1 MLEIPV
7 YNTSGEKVEDLQ
19 IDESVFGGEVN
30 VDLLKQAVLTYQ
42 AHGRQGTARTKS
54 RSEIC
59 GTTKKMYRQ
68 KGTGNARHG
77 NRKAP
82 ILRSGGHAFAKR
94 PREFGG
100 KLPKKMRRAAL
111 RSAILAKALGG
122 DLCVLDGLEM
132 SEPKTKE
139 LAAVMANLKINRRCL
154 LALGERNKTIYLSSR
169 NLPDVTVRIVE
180 ELNACDV
187 ATRPKLILT
196 RQAIDTLTAQAQ
208 EVTA

>member
-19 IDESVFGGEVN
+19 IDESVFGGEVK

-42 AHGRQGTARTKS
+42 AHRRQGTARTKS
-54 RSEIC
+54 RAEVR

-82 ILRSGGHAFAKR
+82 ILRSGGHSFAKR
-94 PREFGG
+94 PRDFGG

-111 RSAILAKALGG
+111 RSAILAKALSE
-122 DLCVLDGLEM
+122 DLLVLDGLEM
-132 SEPKTKE
+132 TEPKTKE

-154 LALGERNKTIYLSSR
+154 LALGERNKAIYLSSR
-169 NLPDVTVRIVE
+169 NLPDVTVRIAA

-196 RQAIDTLTAQAQ
+196 RQAIDALTGQ